1 MKWLEKLFKG
11 AFSEAPSE
19 VYEGKNSDLP
29 IDEVFVNNFKNK
41 GGIFIYIENPME
53 LPNILQTILLDKGAD
68 SLVFSHNEQVEAL
81 FSAVPHTFFT
91 DNDQE
96 ATHFLTDC
104 EYLVAEE
111 GSLLFS

>member
-29 IDEVFVNNFKNK
+29 IDEAFVNNFKNK
-41 GGIFIYIENPME
+41 GGIFIYIENPIE

-91 DNDQE
+91 DDDQV

-104 EYLVAEE
+104 E
-111 GSLLFS
+111 

>member
-29 IDEVFVNNFKNK
+29 IDEAFVNNFKNK
-41 GGIFIYIENPME
+41 GGIFIYIENPIE

-91 DNDQE
+91 DD
-96 ATHFLTDC
+96 D
-104 EYLVAEE
+104 
-111 GSLLFS
+111 